1 SQQVTLLLVTHD
13 RYFLDKVATEIIE
26 LDGGVIYPYKGNY
39 SYFLEKK
46 ADRESRELAEID
58 KAKNLM
64 RKELEWM
71 RRQPKARG
79 TKQKARIDSF
89 YELKEKAT
97 SKKDTQKLELDIKTT
112 RQGGKVIE
120 VSHMKKL
127 WGDKKIVNDFSYVF
141 RKKERIG
148 IIGRNGTGKSTYMNM
163 LAGLIPPDSGK
174 IDKGDTTVIGY
185 YTQKGLDVSED
196 KRVLEVVKD
205 IAEVL
210 TLSNGQTMSASQFL
224 QYFLFPPAMQH
235 TFISKLSGGERKR
248 LQLLRILIKNPN
260 FLIL

>member
-1 SQQVTLLLVTHD
+1 
-13 RYFLDKVATEIIE
+13 
-26 LDGGVIYPYKGNY
+26 
-39 SYFLEKK
+39 
-46 ADRESRELAEID
+46 
-58 KAKNLM
+58 
-64 RKELEWM
+64 
-71 RRQPKARG
+71 
-79 TKQKARIDSF
+79 
-89 YELKEKAT
+89 
-97 SKKDTQKLELDIKTT
+97 
-112 RQGGKVIE
+112 
-120 VSHMKKL
+120 
-127 WGDKKIVNDFSYVF
+127 

-148 IIGRNGTGKSTYMNM
+148 IIGRNGTGKSTYLNM

-260 FLIL
+260 FLILDEPTNDFDLATLNVLEDFLINFSGCLLVVSHDRYFMDKLVDHLFIFEGEGEIRDFPGNYTDWRELKEEEEELEKQGLKKEVVKKEEVKPAATTTEKKKLTFNEKKEYDTLEKEIQELEAKKEQLIEKLNSGLS